1 MLFHFFPLQINL
13 IVRTDYYSV
22 SYIFGIVTCSIR
34 TSILKRRNQCRI
46 RSSQKNILAI
56 DLLRWKKVRRVYSR
70 LNTFFFIEF
79 NIEKSRH
86 INKDEIK
93 KKRERIIS
101 SIAIFVLIIPEVV
114 KTAGHKSTK
123 NRGVRKSLCPPPRPP
138 WSSKSG
144 RKKNHEISRCGNLL
158 DRGSVVARGRQFKVT
173 NSAIKGTLFGVL
185 GSRVPF
191 RKKRRKNR
199 EGKKSLTR
207 VRQRKRDRTKFI
219 KETLKKPAT
228 TKERGSYRWST

>member
-1 MLFHFFPLQINL
+1 MKEGKKRLFEIK
-13 IVRTDYYSV
+13 Y
-22 SYIFGIVTCSIR
+22 
-34 TSILKRRNQCRI
+34 
-46 RSSQKNILAI
+46 
-56 DLLRWKKVRRVYSR
+56 
-70 LNTFFFIEF
+70 FFFIEF

-93 KKRERIIS
+93 KERERIIS
-101 SIAIFVLIIPEVV
+101 STAIFVLIISEVV

-185 GSRVPF
+185 GSRVSF

-199 EGKKSLTR
+199 EGKKS
-207 VRQRKRDRTKFI
+207 
-219 KETLKKPAT
+219 
-228 TKERGSYRWST
+228 